1 MGPRKPL
8 GVPLWPGTEREPGDL
23 RPRPPPLSAGDPHPG
38 PGGHSASPVTWAGPQ
53 DEPPDH
59 GRWHFIYLPPLQP
72 QASPPGPERRG

>member
-8 GVPLWPGTEREPGDL
+8 GVPLWPGTERGPGDL
-23 RPRPPPLSAGDPHPG
+23 RPRPRPSA
-38 PGGHSASPVTWAGPQ
+38 ASPVTWAGPQ

-59 GRWHFIYLPPLQP
+59 GLWHFIYLPPLQP